1 MFVQDLISWNQAEII
16 VETIYSANLQS
27 ELELEMSL
35 NKKIEECSASVLIF
49 CKEQQ
54 DRREGS
60 AYVRCWMPFIPT
72 GINKLW
78 GELSLYHMIEP

>member
-35 NKKIEECSASVLIF
+35 NKKIEECSALLLIF

-54 DRREGS
+54 DRHEGS
-60 AYVRCWMPFIPT
+60 ACERCPSFPL
-72 GINKLW
+72 GSINC
-78 GELSLYHMIEP
+78 GGNYHYIT